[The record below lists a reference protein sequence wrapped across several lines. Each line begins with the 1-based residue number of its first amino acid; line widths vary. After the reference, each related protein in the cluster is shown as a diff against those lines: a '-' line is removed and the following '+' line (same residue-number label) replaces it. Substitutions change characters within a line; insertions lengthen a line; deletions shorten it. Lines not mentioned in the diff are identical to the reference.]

1 MNIAGFGNLVAC
13 YRNSLG
19 VGRHESRVT
28 KRAESPKDSLL
39 KSGAPKDSLLKS
51 GAVEVED
58 SLPELLALLVLLV
71 QVLLVLVV
79 LVVLLVLTWRPE

>member
-1 MNIAGFGNLVAC
+1 M
-13 YRNSLG
+13 G

-28 KRAESPKDSLL
+28 KRAES
-39 KSGAPKDSLLKS
+39 PKDSLLKS

-71 QVLLVLVV
+71 QVLLVLLV